1 MAHWLFKQEPDVYP
15 LAQLKADGTTL
26 WDGVA
31 NPQALQFL
39 RQCAVGDLAFFYH
52 TGDEKAVVGILKIT
66 GPAIPDPNET
76 DPKLVAIPVAY
87 QKTLKNPVTLAT
99 IKADKAFAAWHLVK
113 NSRLSVMPCPVDLWD
128 RIVALSNGSLAP
140 EPKAKKKA

>member
-1 MAHWLFKQEPDVYP
+1 MARWLFKQEPEVYP

-39 RQCAVGDLAFFYH
+39 RQCAAGDMAFFYH

-66 GPAIPDPNET
+66 GTAVPDPSET
-76 DPKLVAIPVAY
+76 DPKLVAVPVAY
-87 QKTLKNPVTLAT
+87 HKTLKQPVTLAT
-99 IKADKAFAAWHLVK
+99 IKADEAFADWHLVM
-113 NSRLSVMPCPVDLWD
+113 NSRLSVMPCPDELWEK
-128 RIVALSNGSLAP
+128 IIEMSINKVTISSTP
-140 EPKAKKKA
+140 KKKA